1 MRGLRLAASLTNNR
15 VMEFDLLV
23 RNGVVVDGSGAE
35 RFRADVGI
43 KNRKVA
49 SLISSADAASA
60 SAPREIDATGL
71 VIAPGFID
79 LHSHSDWVA
88 PIPDHGQI
96 LKPFLQQGVTT
107 FVGGNCGFST
117 APVRRERQP
126 MLDESGRLCA
136 ERKFDWGWDTVA
148 GFAGFLRRQGLALN
162 VAHLAGHGSIR
173 LSVMGADAGD
183 PSAAQIRE
191 MQAMVEDAMRD
202 GAVGLSTGLGYFPG
216 MIAKPAELTAL
227 ARVAAAAGGV
237 LTSHLRAYSV
247 RSLFFDSQEIPH
259 NILAVREMAN
269 VARET

>member
-1 MRGLRLAASLTNNR
+1 
-15 VMEFDLLV
+15 MEYDLIV
-23 RNGVVVDGSGAE
+23 RNGVVIDGSGKA

-49 SLISSADAASA
+49 ALISLADAASA
-60 SAPREIDATGL
+60 TAPREIDATGL

-88 PIPDHGQI
+88 PIPDHGEI
-96 LKPFLQQGVTT
+96 LKPFLMQGVTT

-173 LSVMGADAGD
+173 LSVMGADSGE
-183 PSAAQIRE
+183 PSAEQLRE
-191 MQAMVEDAMRD
+191 MQAMVERAMTD

-216 MIAKPAELTAL
+216 MIAKPAELAAL

-247 RSLFFDSQEIPH
+247 RSLFFDSRTPH
-259 NILAVREMAN
+259 NILAISEMAN
-269 VARET
+269 VARDRKSVV